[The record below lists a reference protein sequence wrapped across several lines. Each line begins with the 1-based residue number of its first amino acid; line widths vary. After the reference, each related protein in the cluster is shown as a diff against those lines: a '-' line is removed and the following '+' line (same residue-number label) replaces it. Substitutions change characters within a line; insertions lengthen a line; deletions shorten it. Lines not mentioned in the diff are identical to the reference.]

1 MNVGW
6 LVQRGVTRYCMLYV
20 KIKPD
25 RRQALDIQILQSKS
39 NAETWFWFCI
49 GSLHLSS
56 SKKKKGGGK
65 DRKFPTSFPEKWQ
78 KESRGEVLGLEEVFI
93 DVFLALCNMGLGYV

>member
-6 LVQRGVTRYCMLYV
+6 VVAIIVLVQRGVTRYCMLYV

-39 NAETWFWFCI
+39 NAETWFFSFCNRVTPSQLI
-49 GSLHLSS
+49 
-56 SKKKKGGGK
+56 KKKGDK
-65 DRKFPTSFPEKWQ
+65 KERKFPTSFPEK
-78 KESRGEVLGLEEVFI
+78 
-93 DVFLALCNMGLGYV
+93 